1 MPGSRARPAPIAKDE
16 LLAGL
21 PPEWPDDLLP
31 AIRTA
36 LAESGQTLGV
46 LDDDPTG
53 TQTVHDVEV
62 VTAWSEA
69 DLADAMA
76 DRRPCLYVLTNT
88 RALPEREAA
97 LRAAE
102 AARNLARAGRRLGRE
117 VVVDIRSDSTLR
129 GHHPAETWAVRDVL
143 EAEQGRPFDGELLA
157 PFFPEGGRVTV
168 DNVHY
173 VLEAQ
178 RLVPA
183 GQTEFARDSAFSYRA
198 SNLCDWVEE
207 KARGRVKAA
216 DVICVSID
224 DLRLG
229 GPDRVT
235 GLLGKVSADRTVV
248 VNAASYRDL
257 EVFVLGLLRA
267 ESAGKRF
274 LYRTAA
280 GFVRVRIGQ
289 AGRLPLTFAELY
301 PTGPSDLGGLIVVG
315 SHVRRSTEQLA
326 AALAALPDLA
336 PVELHVGAVLDE
348 TGRETAIAD
357 AAAAVDRSLRAGQDT
372 VLFTSRQPVRAGGHE
387 ADLRLSRRVSAA
399 LVETIRRLEATPRY
413 LIAKGGITSSDLATE
428 ALGIRRAEVPG
439 QVAPGVPCWRTG
451 PGSRYPGIPYVVFPG
466 NVGTPETLIEVIR
479 LLRGTSPSPAHGR
492 GSG

>member
-1 MPGSRARPAPIAKDE
+1 MAWMPGSRARPAPIARDE

-69 DLADAMA
+69 DLAEALA
-76 DRRPCLYVLTNT
+76 RRRPCLYLLTNT
-88 RALPEREAA
+88 RALPEQEAA
-97 LRAAE
+97 VRAAE
-102 AARNLARAGRRLGRE
+102 AARSLARAARNLGRD

-129 GHHPAETWAVRDVL
+129 GHHPAETWAVRQML
-143 EAEQGRPFDGELLA
+143 EAEQGRAFDGELLI
-157 PFFPEGGRVTV
+157 PFFPEGGRVTL

-173 VLEAQ
+173 VLEAE
-178 RLVPA
+178 RFVPA
-183 GQTEFARDSAFSYRA
+183 GQTEFARDSAFSYRS

-207 KARGRVKAA
+207 KTHGRVTAA
-216 DVICVSID
+216 DVTSVSID

-235 GLLGKVSADRTVV
+235 ELLLGLTANRTVV
-248 VNAASYRDL
+248 VNAASYRDV

-267 ESAGKRF
+267 EAAGKRF

-289 AGRLPLTFAELY
+289 AGRPLLTFEELY
-301 PTGPSDLGGLIVVG
+301 RGAPSDAGGLIVVG

-326 AALAALPDLA
+326 AARAALPDLV
-336 PVELHVGAVLDE
+336 PVELHVGQVLDE
-348 TGRETAIAD
+348 AGHESEIAN
-357 AAAAVDRSLRAGQDT
+357 AAGAVDRSLRAGQDT

-387 ADLRLSRRVSAA
+387 ADLRLSQRVSAA
-399 LVETIRRLEATPRY
+399 LVETIRRLEAAPRY

-428 ALGIRRAEVPG
+428 ALGIRHADVPG
-439 QVAPGVPCWRTG
+439 QVAPGVPCWRPG
-451 PGSRYPGIPYVVFPG
+451 PGSRYPGVPYVIFPG
-466 NVGTPETLIEVIR
+466 NVGTPQTLTEVIR
-479 LLRGTSPSPAHGR
+479 LLRGT
-492 GSG
+492 